1 MPARTSNLWSAAE
14 EMPGGKVAGLLVIRF
29 DTVSS
34 HIFVIAID
42 EDQGNTKGTQAG
54 QGGL

>member
-1 MPARTSNLWSAAE
+1 
-14 EMPGGKVAGLLVIRF
+14 MPGGKVAGLLVIRF